1 MDYMRNVKNIFF
13 LSFFF
18 FFKQL
23 YLATSHDCIS
33 MDAAKDIFYANA
45 NQPISLLNQDITLE
59 EAYCGQEKVNFLINR
74 KYKDKI
80 GYKVGFTSKKIQK
93 MFDITEPATG
103 VIYKHMFL
111 ENNSTLVDSL
121 GKKVFIEPDFL
132 VIVKSEKIMSAK
144 TDLEILENLYS
155 IHPFVE
161 IISMKFDENKKV
173 NGNMIIASNMLA
185 TYMVMGKEVL
195 VMPNQGFLNKIN
207 NIYTIFTKNKKSI
220 LQEAPVSNL
229 MGGPVNVLRWLIDD
243 FNKKGIQ
250 LKKNDRISLGSVGN
264 IFPLERKSKYV
275 YEFLGLEEKVSL
287 NINVD

>member
-250 LKKNDRISLGSVGN
+250 LKKNDHISLGSVGN

>member
-1 MDYMRNVKNIFF
+1 MKNIKNIFF

-18 FFKQL
+18 FLKQL
-23 YLATSHDCIS
+23 HLAISHDCIS

-45 NQPISLLNQDITLE
+45 NKPISLLNQNVTLE

-103 VIYKHMFL
+103 VIYEHMFL

-185 TYMVMGKEVL
+185 TNMVMGKEVI
-195 VMPNQGFLNKIN
+195 VMPNQEFLKKIN
-207 NIYTIFTKNKKSI
+207 NIYTVFTKNKKSI

-250 LKKNDRISLGSVGN
+250 LKKNDRISLGSIGN
-264 IFPLERKSKYV
+264 IFPLERNSEYV
-275 YEFLGLEEKVSL
+275 YEFRGLEGKVSL